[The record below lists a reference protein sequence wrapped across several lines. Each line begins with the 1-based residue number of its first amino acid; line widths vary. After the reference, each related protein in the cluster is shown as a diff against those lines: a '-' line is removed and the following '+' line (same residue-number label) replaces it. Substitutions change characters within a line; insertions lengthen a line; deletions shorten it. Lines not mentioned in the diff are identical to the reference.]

1 MLRIGTVG
9 WRAAGL
15 TALAVIWLLG
25 SALGAQTAPSGVTG
39 IVVAGNGLPVAGAT
53 VKAGAEQT
61 VTDPN
66 GHFSLATAASSITVT
81 ATGFAPTT
89 MAVNASPM
97 RVELVPAPLSES
109 VTVTATARNQT
120 TAAVPLQ
127 TVVMSSERIKA
138 SAPSNADTILRG
150 FSDLGTFRTSTSLE
164 ANPTTQGVSLL
175 GTGSSGA
182 SRALVL
188 LDGLPV
194 NDIYGGWVNWLRI
207 PTEDLSSV
215 SVVSGGASPLY
226 GNQALSGVIGFQT
239 TTPVHTYLDART
251 GGGSLGTALAD
262 GSGAVV
268 AQKWSLDV
276 RGRGINVNGY
286 VPIADPGTVD
296 HKAGVLAQDWAPT
309 LRYIASPSAM
319 FSLSGEYFGENRQNG
334 TVLTVNS
341 TRLRQIAGH
350 AIIDRGGVWDGS
362 FFDQSEDFS
371 ANFSSVAAN
380 RDSENLVL
388 QQQVPSRA
396 QGAALNY
403 TRAEARWSV
412 VGGLSYMHITAVDN
426 ETTPFSAPN
435 RARAEN
441 GRQRLY
447 GGFLEASVSP
457 LTNLSIT
464 GTLRQDHWSNFDA
477 FQTTPTVTTFYP
489 NRIRTAWSP
498 SLGAVWAAQPWLSL
512 RLSGYQ
518 SFRAPSLNELYRP
531 FRVGN
536 VNTLGNPNLAAER
549 YRGAQAG
556 AELTPSATTRLR
568 VTYFDGYVSNL
579 VTSVTL
585 STTPTLITR
594 QRQNV
599 GRVRPRG
606 ETFSGQWSV
615 RPNLTLW
622 GSYTHLNSSVISAAQ
637 TALVGLAVPHVPN
650 NNFSAR
656 LLTTEHGFTFSAVER
671 FGGSNFDDDQN
682 TFLLPSFWNT
692 DFFLSRTF
700 GHYAPYFAVENLWNR
715 RYAVELTPDAYLSSP
730 RAVTAGVRIQLGGKS

>member
-1 MLRIGTVG
+1 MFSQKIE
-9 WRAAGL
+9 GL
-15 TALAVIWLLG
+15 SAVLAALAVPFLLCA
-25 SALGAQTAPSGVTG
+25 ALLAQAAGVSG

-53 VKAGAEQT
+53 IQAGTART
-61 VTDPN
+61 TTDPN
-66 GHFSLATAASSITVT
+66 GHFTLTAAATTMTVT
-81 ATGFAPTT
+81 AKGFAPATVSVT
-89 MAVNASPM
+89 AAPV
-97 RVELVPAPLSES
+97 RVELVPAAMAES

-120 TAAVPLQ
+120 TASVPLQ
-127 TVVMSSERIKA
+127 TIVMSSERIKT
-138 SAPSNADTILRG
+138 SAPINADSILRG
-150 FSDLGTFRTSTSLE
+150 FTDLGTFRVNSSLT

-194 NDIYGGWVNWLRI
+194 NDIYGGWVNWLRV
-207 PTEDLSSV
+207 PVEDLSSV

-239 TTPVHTYLDART
+239 AAPVHTYLDART
-251 GGGSLGTALAD
+251 GGGGLGTGLAD
-262 GSGAVV
+262 GAGAIV
-268 AQKWSLDV
+268 ASKWALDI
-276 RGRGINVNGY
+276 RGRGLHVTGF
-286 VPIADPGTVD
+286 VPFANPGAVD
-296 HKAGVLAQDWAPT
+296 HDAGVTAQDWAPT
-309 LRYIASPSAM
+309 LRYVASPNAM
-319 FSLSGEYFGENRQNG
+319 FSLSSEYFGENRQNG
-334 TVLTVNS
+334 TVLQVNS

-350 AIIDRGGVWDGS
+350 AIIDHGGLWDGS

-371 ANFSSVAAN
+371 ANFSSVASD
-380 RDSENLVL
+380 RSSESLVL

-403 TRAEARWSV
+403 TRAQARWSV
-412 VGGLSYMHITAVDN
+412 VAGGSYMHVTAVDN

-447 GGFLEASVSP
+447 GGFVEASASP
-457 LTNLSIT
+457 GANWTLT
-464 GTLRQDHWSNFDA
+464 GTLRQDHWSNYDA
-477 FQTTPTVTTFYP
+477 FQTTPTLTTNYP
-489 NRIRTAWSP
+489 NRIRSAWSP
-498 SLGAVWAAQPWLSL
+498 SLGAVWAARPWLAL
-512 RLSGYQ
+512 RLSGYE

-536 VNTLGNPNLAAER
+536 VNTLANANLAAER

-556 AELTPSATTRLR
+556 AVITPSASTQLR

-585 STTPTLITR
+585 TTTPSLITQ

-606 ETFSGQWSV
+606 ETFSGQWTV
-615 RPNLTLW
+615 RPNLSLW
-622 GSYTHLNSSVISAAQ
+622 GSYTHLNSTVISADQA
-637 TALVGLAVPHVPN
+637 ALVGLAVPHVPD
-650 NNFSAR
+650 NNFSTR
-656 LLTTEHGFTFSAVER
+656 LLTTQHGFTFSAVER
-671 FGGSNFDDDQN
+671 FGGSNFDNDQN

-692 DFFLSRTF
+692 DIFVSRTL
-700 GHYAPYFAVENLWNR
+700 GHYSPYFAVENLWNR
-715 RYAVELTPDAYLSSP
+715 RYTIELTPDAYVNSP
-730 RAVTAGVRIQLGGKS
+730 RAITAGVRIQFGGQR

>member
-1 MLRIGTVG
+1 MGRL
-9 WRAAGL
+9 AASVA
-15 TALAVIWLLG
+15 ALLAFCLFG
-25 SALGAQTAPSGVTG
+25 SIVVAQTGGVSG
-39 IVVAGNGLPVAGAT
+39 IVVAGNGLPIAGAT
-53 VKAGAEQT
+53 VKSGTEQT
-61 VTDPN
+61 VSDPS
-66 GHFSLATAASSITVT
+66 GHFTLAAPGTDLTVS
-81 ATGFAPTT
+81 AQGFAPATVQ
-89 MAVNASPM
+89 VNAPAV
-97 RVELVPAPLSES
+97 RVELVPAAMSES

-127 TVVMSSERIKA
+127 TVVMGSERIKT
-138 SAPSNADTILRG
+138 SAPSNADSILRS
-150 FSDLGTFRTSTSLE
+150 FSDLGTFRTNSSLT

-194 NDIYGGWVNWLRI
+194 NDIYGGWVNWLRV
-207 PTEDLSSV
+207 PVENLSSV

-239 TTPVHTYLDART
+239 ATPVHTYLDARL
-251 GGGSLGTALAD
+251 GGGGLGTGLAD

-268 AQKWSLDV
+268 GQKWALDV
-276 RGRGINVNGY
+276 RGRGLNVNGY
-286 VPIADPGTVD
+286 VPIANPGAVD
-296 HKAGVLAQDWAPT
+296 HNAGVLAQDWAPT
-309 LRYIASPSAM
+309 LRYIASPKAM
-319 FSLSGEYFGENRQNG
+319 FSLSGEYFGESRQNG
-334 TVLTVNS
+334 TILQVNS

-350 AIIDRGGVWDGS
+350 AVIDQGGVWDGS

-371 ANFSSVAAN
+371 ANFSSVADDRN
-380 RDSENLVL
+380 TESLVL

-403 TRAEARWSV
+403 TRSQARWSV

-426 ETTPFSAPN
+426 ETTPFSLPN

-457 LTNLSIT
+457 LTNLTVT

-477 FQTTPTVTTFYP
+477 FETTPKGTTFYP
-489 NRIRTAWSP
+489 NRIRSAWSP
-498 SLGAVWAAQPWLSL
+498 SLGAVWAARPWLSL

-536 VNTLGNPNLAAER
+536 VNTLANPYLAAER

-556 AELTPSATTRLR
+556 AEVTPRANLRLR
-568 VTYFDGYVSNL
+568 ATYFDGYVSNL
-579 VTSVTL
+579 VTSVTV
-585 STTPTLITR
+585 STTPSLITR

-606 ETFSGQWSV
+606 ETFSGQWMV

-622 GSYTHLNSSVISAAQ
+622 SSYTHLDSTVISADQAS
-637 TALVGLAVPHVPN
+637 LVGLAVPHVPS

-656 LLTTEHGFTFSAVER
+656 LLTTARGFTFSAVER
-671 FGGSNFDDDQN
+671 FGGSNFDNDQN

-692 DFFLSRTF
+692 DIFLSRAF
-700 GHYAPYFAVENLWNR
+700 GHYAPYLAVENLWNR
-715 RYAVELTPDAYLSSP
+715 RYAVELTPDVYLNSP
-730 RAVTAGVRIQLGGKS
+730 TAVTAGVRIQLGGNR